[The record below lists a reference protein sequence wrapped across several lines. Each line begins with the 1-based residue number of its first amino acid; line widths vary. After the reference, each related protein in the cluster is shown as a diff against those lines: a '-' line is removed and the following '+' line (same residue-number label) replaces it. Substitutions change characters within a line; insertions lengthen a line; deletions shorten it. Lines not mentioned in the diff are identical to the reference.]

1 MTATKSLKQIAGIII
16 AVLIMALGMFLP
28 GNEQL
33 THEGILGLAILL
45 ATVALWV
52 CESIPMGV
60 AGLLALV
67 VAPMVG
73 IADIN
78 KVFGGFGTTT
88 VIFAI
93 AVFGLTAI
101 VMKSN
106 LAIRLTAAMTR
117 WSGADSNKLVL
128 AFMAVA
134 WLLSTVMN
142 DSAVLVLVIGLSL
155 IVINNAGHTVGKSRL
170 AKALFIGIGLCSFIG
185 GGATPAGSSI
195 NVLVIGMLEQTM
207 GYTISFVDWMIA
219 CLPVCLLMLPISW
232 FAVVKILKPE
242 PIEDKDLKEL
252 QDRATALGPLA
263 AEEKK
268 TLFFLLGMPVLWIAG
283 SWIPALNVTT
293 VTIIGLAGMFLP
305 GVKLLTF
312 EEFQRE
318 VPWTIVIMIGAVLS
332 LGSIVNATGGVAYLA
347 DLFLGTGVTQLGW
360 FFSLLLIMLAVY
372 AFHTVV
378 PIGPAFIT
386 LLVPPLMAF
395 CVSVG
400 ISPAVPGMMLA
411 ILLSGNFL
419 LPINPGMALAYRD
432 NCFTFGDLFKT
443 GIVPAIIFVTLL
455 SAWVPLACGFM
466 GIAI

>member
-1 MTATKSLKQIAGIII
+1 MAQTKSLKQVVGIVL
-16 AVLIMALGMFLP
+16 AVVIMVGALFMP
-28 GNEQL
+28 GNGEL
-33 THEGILGLAILL
+33 THEGILGLAVLL
-45 ATVALWV
+45 STVALWV
-52 CESIPMGV
+52 CESLPMGV

-67 VAPMVG
+67 VAPSVG

-78 KVFGGFGTTT
+78 TVFSGFGTTT

-117 WSGADSNKLVL
+117 WSGANSNKLVL
-128 AFMAVA
+128 AFMCAA

-155 IVINNAGHTVGKSRL
+155 IVINNAGHKVGESRL
-170 AKALFIGIGLCSFIG
+170 AKALFIGIALASFIG

-207 GYTISFVDWMIA
+207 GQTISFVDWMVA
-219 CLPVCLLMLPISW
+219 CAPVCLLMVPISW

-242 PIEDKDLKEL
+242 PIEQKDLVEL
-252 QDRATALGPLA
+252 QERAKSLGKFAP
-263 AEEKK
+263 EERK
-268 TLFFLLGMPVLWIAG
+268 TLFFLVAMPVLWIAG

-293 VTIIGLAGMFLP
+293 VTVLGLAAMFLP

-312 EEFQRE
+312 DEFQRE

-332 LGSIVNATGGVAYLA
+332 LGGIVNATGGVAYLA
-347 DLFLGTGVTQLGW
+347 NLFLSTGVTQLGG
-360 FFSLLLIMLAVY
+360 FLSLLLIMLAVY
-372 AFHTVV
+372 AFHTLV

-386 LLVPPLMAF
+386 LLVPPLMTF

-400 ISPAVPGMMLA
+400 MSPAVPGMMLA

-443 GIVPAIIFVTLL
+443 GLVPAVIFVVLL
-455 SAWVPLACGFM
+455 SAWVPFASGFM
-466 GIAI
+466 GIAL

>member
-1 MTATKSLKQIAGIII
+1 MQNVSSVKQTVGLVIAAVIVIAG
-16 AVLIMALGMFLP
+16 LFLP
-28 GNEQL
+28 GTGDL

-45 ATVALWV
+45 ATVALWI

-67 VAPMVG
+67 VAPIVG
-73 IADIN
+73 IAEIN
-78 KVFGGFGTTT
+78 TVFSGFGTTT

-106 LAIRLTAAMTR
+106 LAIRLTATMTK
-117 WSGADSNKLVL
+117 WSGPNSNKLVL
-128 AFMAVA
+128 AFMCVS

-142 DSAVLVLVIGLSL
+142 DSAVLVLVIGLSM
-155 IVINNAGHTVGKSRL
+155 IVINNAGHKIGESHL
-170 AKALFIGIGLCSFIG
+170 AKALYIGIALCAFIG

-207 GYTISFVDWMIA
+207 GQTISFVDWMVA
-219 CLPVCLLMLPISW
+219 CMPVCLLMVPITW

-242 PIEDKDLKEL
+242 PIEQKDLDEL
-252 QDRATALGPLA
+252 QNRAKALGPLVG
-263 AEEKK
+263 EEKK
-268 TLFFLLGMPVLWIAG
+268 TLFFLIAMPVLWIAG

-293 VTIIGLAGMFLP
+293 VTVLGLAAMFLP
-305 GVKLLTF
+305 GIKLLTF

-318 VPWTIVIMIGAVLS
+318 VPWTIVIMIGAVLC
-332 LGSIVNATGGVAYLA
+332 LGGIVNATGGVAYLA
-347 DLFLGTGVTQLGW
+347 NMFLSTGVTELGG

-372 AFHTVV
+372 AFHTLV

-400 ISPAVPGMMLA
+400 MSPAVPGMMLA

-419 LPINPGMALAYRD
+419 LPFNPGMALAYRD
-432 NCFTFGDLFKT
+432 NCWTASELFKT
-443 GIVPAIIFVTLL
+443 GIIPAIIFVVLL
-455 SAWVPLACGFM
+455 SAWTPFASGLL
-466 GIAI
+466 GIAM